1 MREVLQVRFSEIYLK
16 GLNRPYFLRM
26 LVERVKEA
34 VKPVRG
40 RVWLSDSRVYVSDA
54 TDVDEAVRRVSKV
67 FGVHSVCRA
76 LEMPKD
82 DFAAIRDAA
91 ADMMKGETGTFKV
104 EARRSDKRFPMDSPT
119 INADIGGYVLARV
132 PGLAVD
138 VHKPRTVLSVE
149 IRDTAAYLYTHPI
162 PAVGGMPVGTNGRAT
177 FLLSGGIDSPVAGW
191 MIAKRGVSMSAV
203 HFLSPPYTSER
214 ARDKV
219 LKLAGIL
226 SESLCGLNVHLVP
239 FTDIQMQIHQL
250 CHPDYTTVIMR
261 RYMMRL
267 ANRVAYAERAQ
278 ALVTGESIGQVAS
291 QTMQALQ
298 CTDAVAE
305 LPVFRPLI
313 GFDKQE
319 IIDVAERIGTFE
331 TSSLPFE
338 DCCTVFTPRHPA
350 TKPKMEIILEGESK
364 LDTDALL
371 DAAMAGEEIV
381 TL

>member
-26 LVERVKEA
+26 LVERVRNA
-34 VKPVRG
+34 VKSVAG
-40 RVWLSDSRVYVSDA
+40 CVWLSDSRVYVSDA
-54 TDVDEAVRRVSKV
+54 TDMAEAARRVTRV
-67 FGVHSVCRA
+67 FGVHSVCRS
-76 LEMPKD
+76 LELPKE
-82 DFAAIRDAA
+82 DFQAIRDAA
-91 ADMMKGETGTFKV
+91 VELMLGETGTFKV
-104 EARRSDKRFPMDSPT
+104 EARRSDKRYPMDSPA
-119 INADIGGYVLARV
+119 INADIGGYVLTHNPA
-132 PGLAVD
+132 LAVD
-138 VHKPRTVLSVE
+138 VHRPQTVLSVE
-149 IRDTAAYLYTHPI
+149 IRSMAYLYAHPI

-177 FLLSGGIDSPVAGW
+177 VLLSGGIDSPVAGW

-219 LKLAGIL
+219 IQLGRIL
-226 SESLCGLNVHLVP
+226 SESLCGVRIHMVP
-239 FTDIQMQIHQL
+239 FTDIQMQIHEK

-298 CTDAVAE
+298 CTDMIADV
-305 LPVFRPLI
+305 PVFRPLI

-319 IIDVAERIGTFE
+319 IIDLAEKIGTFE

-350 TKPKMEIILEGESK
+350 TKPKMEIILAGEAL

-371 DAAMAGEEIV
+371 DAAMVGEEIIE
-381 TL
+381 L

>member
-26 LVERVKEA
+26 LVERVKQAAKA
-34 VKPVRG
+34 VNG
-40 RVWLSDSRVYVSDA
+40 RVWLSDSRVYVSDV
-54 TDVDEAVRRVSKV
+54 TDVDEAIQRLTKV

-76 LEMPKD
+76 VELPKE
-82 DFAAIRDAA
+82 DFQAVMDTAMELMR
-91 ADMMKGETGTFKV
+91 GVSGTFKV
-104 EARRSDKRFPMDSPT
+104 EARRSDKRYPMDSPA
-119 INADIGGYVLARV
+119 INAEIGHYLLEHL
-132 PGLAVD
+132 PSLTVD
-138 VHKPRTVLSVE
+138 VHKPQTVLSVE
-149 IRDTAAYLYTHPI
+149 IRDKAYLYTKPI
-162 PAVGGMPVGTNGRAT
+162 LAVGGMPVGTNGRAT

-191 MIAKRGVSMSAV
+191 MIAKRGVTMSAV

-214 ARDKV
+214 AKDKV
-219 LKLAGIL
+219 LKLGSIL
-226 SESLCGLNVHLVP
+226 SESLCGLRVHLVP
-239 FTDIQMQIHQL
+239 FTDIQMQIHEK

-291 QTMQALQ
+291 QTMHALQ

-319 IIDVAERIGTFE
+319 IIDVAEKIGTFE

-338 DCCTVFTPRHPA
+338 DCCTIFTPRHPA
-350 TKPKMEIILEGESK
+350 TKPKMEIILEGEAK
-364 LDTDALL
+364 LDSEALM
-371 DAAMAGEEIV
+371 DQAMAGEEIV
-381 TL
+381 QL

>member
-26 LVERVKEA
+26 LVERVKNA
-34 VKPVRG
+34 AKSVGGK
-40 RVWLSDSRVYVSDA
+40 VWLSDSRVYVSDV
-54 TDVDEAVRRVSKV
+54 TDTDLAMQKLTKV

-76 LEMPKD
+76 IEMPKD
-82 DFAAIRDAA
+82 DFQAIQDEAVALMR
-91 ADMMKGETGTFKV
+91 GVTGTFKV
-104 EARRSDKRFPMDSPT
+104 EARRSDKRYPMDSPM
-119 INADIGGYVLARV
+119 INAQIGGYLLEHL
-132 PGLAVD
+132 PDLKVD
-138 VHKPRTVLSVE
+138 VHKPETVLSVE
-149 IRDTAAYLYTHPI
+149 IRGLAYLYTKPVL
-162 PAVGGMPVGTNGRAT
+162 AVGGMPVGTNGRAT

-191 MIAKRGVSMSAV
+191 MIAKRGVTMSAV

-214 ARDKV
+214 AKDKV
-219 LKLAGIL
+219 LKLGSLL
-226 SESLCGLNVHLVP
+226 SESLCGLRVHLVP
-239 FTDIQMQIHQL
+239 FTEIQMQIHEK

-267 ANRVAYAERAQ
+267 ANKVAYAERAQ

-291 QTMQALQ
+291 QTMHALQ

-319 IIDVAERIGTFE
+319 IIDRAIQIGTFE

-338 DCCTVFTPRHPA
+338 DCCTIFTPRHPA
-350 TKPKMEIILEGESK
+350 TKPKMEIILDGEAK
-364 LDTDALL
+364 LDTEALMERAL
-371 DAAMAGEEIV
+371 AEQEIV
-381 TL
+381 QL

>member
-1 MREVLQVRFSEIYLK
+1 MREVLQVRYSEIYLK

-34 VKPVRG
+34 VRSVQG

-54 TDVDEAVRRVSKV
+54 TDTQEAIRRLTKV

-76 LEMPKD
+76 VELEKE
-82 DFAAIRDAA
+82 DFNAVQDAA
-91 ADMMKGETGTFKV
+91 VELLKNESGTFKV
-104 EARRSDKRFPMDSPT
+104 EARRSDKRYFMDSPA
-119 INADIGGYVLARV
+119 INSEIGHRVLECV
-132 PGLAVD
+132 PQLQVD
-138 VHKPRTVLSVE
+138 VHKPKTVLSVE
-149 IRDTAAYLYTHPI
+149 IRDKAYLYTQPI

-191 MIAKRGVSMSAV
+191 MVAKRGVTMSAV
-203 HFLSPPYTSER
+203 HFQSPPYTSER
-214 ARDKV
+214 AKDKV
-219 LKLAGIL
+219 LQLGRIL
-226 SESLCGLNVHLVP
+226 SESMCGLRIHLVP
-239 FTDIQMQIHQL
+239 FTDIQMQIHEK
-250 CHPDYTTVIMR
+250 CHQDYTTIIMR

-267 ANRVAYAERAQ
+267 ANKVAYAERAQ

-291 QTMQALQ
+291 QTMHALQ
-298 CTDAVAE
+298 CTDIIAD

-331 TSSLPFE
+331 TSSLPYE

-350 TKPKMEIILEGESK
+350 TKPKMEIILDGEAK
-364 LDTDALL
+364 LDTDALVA
-371 DAAMAGEEIV
+371 DAMAREEIIE
-381 TL
+381 L